1 MQRAGAGL
9 GLAIVRG
16 IVAAHGGEAGVE
28 SEVGSG
34 STFWFSLPCDDVPHP
49 ASGTAK
55 AGTPPG

>member
-1 MQRAGAGL
+1 
-9 GLAIVRG
+9 VRG